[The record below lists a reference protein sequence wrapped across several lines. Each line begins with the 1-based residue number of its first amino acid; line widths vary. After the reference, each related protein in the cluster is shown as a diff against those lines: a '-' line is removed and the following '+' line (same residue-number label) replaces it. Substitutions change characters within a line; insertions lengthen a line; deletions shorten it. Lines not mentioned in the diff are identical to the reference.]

1 MSRLQLKM
9 FAVSRAEFKGDD
21 DADARC
27 TAVGVTFPPFF
38 AGSVPSV
45 IQLIVMSIRI
55 VAVVM
60 AEAASSCTQ
69 PTATDATTTAVVTSM
84 QRPRCR

>member
-1 MSRLQLKM
+1 MTMLSLAGRRL
-9 FAVSRAEFKGDD
+9 VSLS
-21 DADARC
+21 
-27 TAVGVTFPPFF
+27 PPFF

-69 PTATDATTTAVVTSM
+69 PTATDTTTTGVVTSM